1 MKIVS
6 IDPGTRNLG
15 YAVWDNGKLT
25 DFGSLDLFKYVKKK
39 KQTDYPFMVN
49 VMVAAEARIF
59 NNVDVLLIENQMQA
73 RMKMVACALR
83 CFFWKAAVPI
93 SPKSVR
99 SYLKISCCNYR
110 ANKKASIHYLSN
122 ILSKSDMKKVSTHK
136 KKDDV
141 ADAVVQLYYYIKKN
155 SLY

>member
-15 YAVWDNGKLT
+15 YAVWNNNKLVS
-25 DFGSLDLFKYVKKK
+25 FGCLDLFKYVKKK
-39 KQTDYPFMVN
+39 KQTDYPYMVN
-49 VMVAAEARIF
+49 CMVAEETRIF
-59 NNVDVLLIENQMQA
+59 SNVDVLLIENQMQA

-110 ANKKASIHYLSN
+110 ANKKASVNYLSN
-122 ILSKSDMKKVSTHK
+122 ILNKTDMEKVSTHK

-141 ADAVVQLYYYIKKN
+141 ADAVIQLYYYLKKN